1 MCKDSRFITVKATS
15 GAYQMQVNLPLS
27 LKADKA
33 DDFAEKLQELAD
45 SARIEDGKVIKK
57 KVALIDDLV
66 KVYAVS
72 LGIVA
77 VDRQHMTGCAV
88 RCAEQVSKVFD
99 NSDKKTAREEVKK
112 TLDRIAS
119 DNEYCDSFNWK
130 VENRHINQMT
140 AVKTDRHDRVNKR
153 QTQTGNIERSGRV
166 DVRAWCDTVRA
177 LTQCKVQIQKVFV

>member
-1 MCKDSRFITVKATS
+1 MCKASRLITVKATN
-15 GAYQMQVNLPLS
+15 GAYQMQVNMPLS

>member
-33 DDFAEKLQELAD
+33 DDFAKKLQELAD
-45 SARIEDGKVIKK
+45 EAKLDDGKVIKK
-57 KVALIDDLV
+57 KITLIDDLV

-77 VDRQHMTGCAV
+77 IDRQHMTGCAV
-88 RCAEQVSKVFD
+88 RCAENVSKVFD
-99 NSDKKTAREEVKK
+99 TADKKTAREELKK

-119 DNEYCDSFNWK
+119 DNEYCDTFNWK

-140 AVKTDRHDRVNKR
+140 AIKTDRHDRVNKR
-153 QTQTGNIERSGRV
+153 QTQTGNIERAGRI
-166 DVRAWCDTVRA
+166 DVRAWCDTVRS
-177 LTQCKVQIQKVFV
+177 LTQCKMQIFKDYV